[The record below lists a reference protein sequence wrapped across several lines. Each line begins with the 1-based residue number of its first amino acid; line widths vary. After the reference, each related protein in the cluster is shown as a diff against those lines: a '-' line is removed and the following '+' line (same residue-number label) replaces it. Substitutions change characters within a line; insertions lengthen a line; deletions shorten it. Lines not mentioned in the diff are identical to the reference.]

1 MGKYS
6 DHQNYQ
12 STDESL
18 EPQRLVV
25 GTVRFLKTPLP
36 LPLPLAHPPTPPKK
50 KKMVH
55 SIHGGTSVPEDTESL
70 RDNRVAPASEREKS
84 MGLLRSTQGYEFD
97 LG

>member
-1 MGKYS
+1 MRKYS

-12 STDESL
+12 STDEPL
-18 EPQRLVV
+18 DPQRLVV

-36 LPLPLAHPPTPPKK
+36 PPLDPPTPS

-70 RDNRVAPASEREKS
+70 RDNRVAPASERKKS